1 MFYIFSTLTIKT
13 HLTIDNPNPDIAPKR
28 PATVWF
34 MQRDAKSP
42 TQLNTNATTRKL
54 ALHGITTRVAT
65 SMKNRHLKGSFFG
78 TDGVFTLGETGQG
91 SVTNTLCNTMWKL
104 SHYILNGIGAGNYC
118 PHCSGPSACLCLG
131 PDSAQCDC
139 NISARSVHIFLKHCS
154 F

>member
-1 MFYIFSTLTIKT
+1 MVYAERRQKSNPVEYKCNYKEISITRNYNKCCYINEKQTFERFL
-13 HLTIDNPNPDIAPKR
+13 
-28 PATVWF
+28 
-34 MQRDAKSP
+34 
-42 TQLNTNATTRKL
+42 
-54 ALHGITTRVAT
+54 
-65 SMKNRHLKGSFFG
+65 FG

-139 NISARSVHIFLKHCS
+139 NTSARSVHIFLKIVLFEKGHIFEAKLS
-154 F
+154 FTVL